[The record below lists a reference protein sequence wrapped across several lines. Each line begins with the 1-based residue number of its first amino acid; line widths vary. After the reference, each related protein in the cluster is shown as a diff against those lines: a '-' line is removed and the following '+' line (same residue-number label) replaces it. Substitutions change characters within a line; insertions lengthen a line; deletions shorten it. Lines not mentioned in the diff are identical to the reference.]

1 MMALEGIRVLDL
13 CIVLAGPTCG
23 RTLAEYGAEVIKI
36 DSPTRPASDSM
47 WIDVSR
53 GKRSMILDLSKPEGK
68 AVFYRLLATADVVVQ
83 NFRKDVADRLGVGYE
98 AVQAAKPDIIYA
110 SINAFGYEGPWATR
124 PGFEQNGQAATGIQA
139 REGGPDGPP
148 SLAPFPVNDYGTG
161 IMAAYAVMLALY
173 ERSRTGHGQH
183 VDAALAYTGSLL
195 QSPFLIDFAGH
206 QRQDIGG
213 PAARGFSALS
223 RLYQAQDG
231 WLFLEA
237 SHHDAWDRLLTLP
250 QFASLAGD
258 SRFASRNLRRE
269 HDADLI
275 DGLAR
280 IFAEDTVEQWLAR
293 LNRAGVP
300 AVRNAAL
307 REFYDDP
314 ALREAGFV
322 VTREHEALGT
332 VDQVGVPAR
341 LSRTPPRMG
350 HPSQPAGAETETILR
365 EIGYTAQQIAG
376 LRQLGAIPRS

>member
-173 ERSRTGHGQH
+173 ERSRTGQGQH

-206 QRQDIGG
+206 QHQDEEHGRQNAHPCSPG
-213 PAARGFSALS
+213 RVRERLS
-223 RLYQAQDG
+223 GDQ
-231 WLFLEA
+231 LEA
-237 SHHDAWDRLLTLP
+237 VGEHGILDAHYDLAPQRLGLSSRPPEPQLRLPWRQGGWAAQVLEAERSLCRGEAQNTSLRGRPPNAHHPRDGFRCNRQFDLLATGRPDWRLACP
-250 QFASLAGD
+250 G
-258 SRFASRNLRRE
+258 
-269 HDADLI
+269 
-275 DGLAR
+275 
-280 IFAEDTVEQWLAR
+280 
-293 LNRAGVP
+293 P
-300 AVRNAAL
+300 
-307 REFYDDP
+307 
-314 ALREAGFV
+314 
-322 VTREHEALGT
+322 
-332 VDQVGVPAR
+332 
-341 LSRTPPRMG
+341 
-350 HPSQPAGAETETILR
+350 
-365 EIGYTAQQIAG
+365 
-376 LRQLGAIPRS
+376 